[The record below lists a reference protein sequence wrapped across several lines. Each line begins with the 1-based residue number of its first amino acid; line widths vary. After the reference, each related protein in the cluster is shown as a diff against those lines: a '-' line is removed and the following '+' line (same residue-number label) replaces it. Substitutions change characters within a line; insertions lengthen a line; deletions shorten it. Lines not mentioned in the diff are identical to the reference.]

1 MIRSVLAAAALVLA
15 TATPASADATGYF
28 IWDSDKGAWPT
39 QGHSGDWN
47 PPGLFSVRED
57 PEKGNLIR
65 IKGESPDEREWL
77 QIELSRNDGQRITE
91 GHYPDQ
97 KVLVAY
103 KSAGWIDEGGDF
115 AVEHI
120 AYNPEGLIS
129 EFDGAVE
136 HHYRDRPDSTF
147 RAKISYR
154 R

>member
-39 QGHSGDWN
+39 EGRSGDWN
-47 PPGLFSVRED
+47 PPDLFSVHEF
-57 PEKGNLIR
+57 PEQGNKIR
-65 IKGESPDEREWL
+65 IYGESAGGRDYL
-77 QIELSRNDGQRITE
+77 SIELFRNDGQRIGE
-91 GHYPDQ
+91 GHYTDQ
-97 KVLVAY
+97 KVRVVDG
-103 KSAGWIDEGGDF
+103 SFGWLDEGGDF

-120 AYNPEGLIS
+120 AYTADGLIS

-136 HHYRDRPDSTF
+136 HHYLDRPDSTF